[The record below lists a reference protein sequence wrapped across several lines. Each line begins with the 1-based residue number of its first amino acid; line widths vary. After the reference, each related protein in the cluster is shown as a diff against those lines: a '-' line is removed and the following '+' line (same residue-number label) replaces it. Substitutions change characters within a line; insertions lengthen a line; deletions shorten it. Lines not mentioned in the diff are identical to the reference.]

1 MHNRHERKVETA
13 TAAAVVDDIVLRSGN
28 EGQEALFVLSHS
40 SNHDFRVTGHGLAF
54 SHDDPK
60 HTVPEVLHS

>member
-13 TAAAVVDDIVLRSGN
+13 TTAAVVDDIVLRSEN
-28 EGQEALFVLSHS
+28 EGQEALFVLSLS
-40 SNHDFRVTGHGLAF
+40 SNHDIRVTGHGLAF
-54 SHDDPK
+54 SHDPK